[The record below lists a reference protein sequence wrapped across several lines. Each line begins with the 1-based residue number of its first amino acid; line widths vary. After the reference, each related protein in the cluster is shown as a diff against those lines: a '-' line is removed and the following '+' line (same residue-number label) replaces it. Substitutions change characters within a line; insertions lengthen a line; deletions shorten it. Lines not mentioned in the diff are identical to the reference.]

1 MEIVDAARDGW
12 IRFAHRVC
20 CGTDCA
26 IFGLDEKMEFTTRLC
41 KTGDEPAL
49 SLVGQATILET
60 YAGITEGDD
69 LIQYVSTE
77 LTVADFR
84 RTLARER
91 ERAWIAETSAGKCAV
106 GYALAVSDDGAKLFS
121 SFELKRLYVFYRFHG
136 NGLGKRLLGDVLA
149 FAREMKSERIW
160 LEVHEANH
168 LAREFYKHCGFVQTG
183 AELFRAGKGS
193 YRVLTMAL
201 ALGSQE

>member
-1 MEIVDAARDGW
+1 MLHSESKTPTDSISLSSRKGSSQVLSNPVAGHINTW
-12 IRFAHRVC
+12 IN
-20 CGTDCA
+20 
-26 IFGLDEKMEFTTRLC
+26 LS
-41 KTGDEPAL
+41 GDR
-49 SLVGQATILET
+49 
-60 YAGITEGDD
+60 GITEGDD

-77 LTVADFR
+77 LTVDDFR
-84 RTLARER
+84 RTLASQR

-168 LAREFYKHCGFVQTG
+168 HAREFYKHCGCF
-183 AELFRAGKGS
+183 APA
-193 YRVLTMAL
+193 RVLTMF
-201 ALGSQE
+201 